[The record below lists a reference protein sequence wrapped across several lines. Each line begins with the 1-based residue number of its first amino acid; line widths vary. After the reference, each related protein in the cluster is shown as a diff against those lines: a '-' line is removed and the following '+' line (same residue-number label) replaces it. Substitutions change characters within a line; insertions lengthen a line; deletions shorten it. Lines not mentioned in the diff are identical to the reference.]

1 MTDTNQPS
9 WKLAFSTDELAIY
22 VDETGRFDPELAVLS
37 EYETARRTTRY
48 KVYRFEI
55 PRMQILENG
64 TLANEYGH
72 EEWFG
77 SRLDGVA
84 NFTGESV
91 ETLRTALCSASPRE
105 RALVYDAIGAYEGFE
120 NFDEEPQD
128 LTRSAV
134 ANWPEL
140 DGKMCIDLSVSDNDD
155 GMVQITC
162 WDSEAARDDQSIMGS
177 RWEFNV
183 DIACTSILDQVG
195 LVAALEA
202 DGYEVDSGEYG
213 CPPDTEDFA
222 FWRAKYARLDFHATP
237 EALREILGWDSF
249 AKVSANRR
257 VQDQISVEC
266 LDGEEVGEYLQACWD
281 TGSVIDAEKW
291 WSARNP

>member
-48 KVYRFEI
+48 KMYRFAI
-55 PRMQILENG
+55 PRMQLLANG
-64 TLANEYGH
+64 QLANEYGH

-77 SRLDGVA
+77 SRLGGVA

-105 RALVYDAIGAYEGFE
+105 RALVYDAIGAYEGFD
-120 NFDEEPQD
+120 NFDEEPKD

-140 DGKMCIDLSVSDNDD
+140 DGKMPITLSVLDEDD
-155 GMVQITC
+155 GMVQVQC
-162 WDSEAARDDQSIMGS
+162 EDSEAARDDQCIMGS
-177 RWEFNV
+177 RWEFEG
-183 DIACTSILDQVG
+183 DFAYTTIDDQIG
-195 LVAALEA
+195 LISALEA
-202 DGYEVDSGEYG
+202 DGYEVDSSDYG
-213 CPPDTEDFA
+213 CGPDAEDFA
-222 FWRAKYARLDFHATP
+222 FWRAKYERENGATP
-237 EALREILGWDSF
+237 EALRETLGWDSLD
-249 AKVSANRR
+249 KVSANRR
-257 VQDQISVEC
+257 VQDQINVEC
-266 LDGEEVGEYLQACWD
+266 LDDDQVSAYLQACWD
-281 TGSVIDAEKW
+281 AGFVVDAEKW
-291 WSARNP
+291 WTARNP